1 MGAFEID
8 AGRAEAAVL
17 TAFFMARQAGR
28 PTAECY
34 KAGVDVCKCLHSEQ
48 TPEYA
53 AKKAVGV
60 MLRAIQDD
68 LLCVEPP
75 HRAPKPSRHLARQ

>member
-1 MGAFEID
+1 MSVHEID
-8 AGRAEAAVL
+8 SGRAEAAVL

-34 KAGVDVCKCLHSEQ
+34 KAGVDVWKCLHPEQ

-53 AKKAVGV
+53 ARKAVAV

-68 LLCVEPP
+68 LLDVEPP
-75 HRAPKPSRHLARQ
+75 HRAPPPARHVARQ

>member
-17 TAFFMARQAGR
+17 TAFFMARRAGR

-34 KAGVDVCKCLHSEQ
+34 KAGVDVWRCLHPEQ
-48 TPEYA
+48 TAEYA
-53 AKKAVGV
+53 AQKAVGV
-60 MLRAIQDD
+60 MLRAVQDD
-68 LLCVEPP
+68 LLRVEPL
-75 HRAPKPSRHLARQ
+75 HRATKPSRHLARQ